1 MLILESG
8 QSNRKVPALRESGTQ
23 SYPLSLSKRERE
35 RGEAWSGKQITFFWS
50 HWPILEPVVEPS
62 FKTLADMYH
71 KGQLTKEIRESIRKN
86 VRDKKEH
93 TNQRHFK
100 LNDGSCI
107 DLIALQEEV
116 LDNDRLFLVKL
127 PVSHG
132 KRRLAWQKQQ

>member
-1 MLILESG
+1 M
-8 QSNRKVPALRESGTQ
+8 
-23 SYPLSLSKRERE
+23 
-35 RGEAWSGKQITFFWS
+35 
-50 HWPILEPVVEPS
+50 EPS

-86 VRDKKEH
+86 LRDKKEH
-93 TNQRHFK
+93 ANQRHFK

-116 LDNDRLFLVKL
+116 LDNDRLVLVKL
-127 PVSHG
+127 PVSYG